1 MILFTIIREELRNKM
16 SDSYYT
22 HEDKASLQKTNAS
35 ENIVT
40 KEKLESYFSITAEAL
55 EKVNNSEVDENNK
68 DRVDDFLLMAV
79 SYFNDAK
86 HFAFEKKDFV
96 LAYGALNYAHA
107 WLDAGARIGLFKV
120 KDSRLFTVDD

>member
-1 MILFTIIREELRNKM
+1 M

-22 HEDKASLQKTNAS
+22 DEDKISLQKIESS

-40 KEKLESYFSITAEAL
+40 KEKLDSYFKITAEAL
-55 EKVNNSEVDENNK
+55 DKINNSPIDEDNK

-96 LAYGALNYAHA
+96 LAFGALNYAHA